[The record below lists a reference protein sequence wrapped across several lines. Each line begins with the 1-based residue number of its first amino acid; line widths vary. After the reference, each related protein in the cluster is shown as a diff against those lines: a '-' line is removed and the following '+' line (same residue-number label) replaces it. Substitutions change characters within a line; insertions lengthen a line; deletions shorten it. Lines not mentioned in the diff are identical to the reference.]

1 VWINAART
9 VFAWAERERLVYPFK
24 GLKVTQPRRV
34 EHRETKAFMPAEW
47 TTILRAS
54 SAITPK
60 TTFQGA
66 QRWVPWLCAYSG
78 ARPGEITQLR
88 GEDIERRGQIYIM
101 KLTPAAGTIK
111 TGKPRTV
118 PLHAHLIEQGF
129 LNFVRDRGNGPLFCN
144 PKEKEDGTSD
154 PLNPKR
160 HPAEIVRRR
169 LADWVRK
176 LGISDDELSPMHAWR
191 HTFKA
196 RADRAEI
203 SERMSDYI
211 TGHAQRTVG
220 AKYGAPTVEDMA
232 AALEKFPRLRDCV
245 GGEEVL
251 HSAAKLGYDQPNLST
266 L

>member
-1 VWINAART
+1 
-9 VFAWAERERLVYPFK
+9 
-24 GLKVTQPRRV
+24 
-34 EHRETKAFMPAEW
+34 
-47 TTILRAS
+47 
-54 SAITPK
+54 
-60 TTFQGA
+60 
-66 QRWVPWLCAYSG
+66 
-78 ARPGEITQLR
+78 
-88 GEDIERRGQIYIM
+88 M

-196 RADRAEI
+196 SADRAEI

>member
-1 VWINAART
+1 M
-9 VFAWAERERLVYPFK
+9 
-24 GLKVTQPRRV
+24 GLYS
-34 EHRETKAFMPAEW
+34 
-47 TTILRAS
+47 TIQKKK
-54 SAITPK
+54 K
-60 TTFQGA
+60 T
-66 QRWVPWLCAYSG
+66 
-78 ARPGEITQLR
+78 
-88 GEDIERRGQIYIM
+88 
-101 KLTPAAGTIK
+101 
-111 TGKPRTV
+111 
-118 PLHAHLIEQGF
+118 
-129 LNFVRDRGNGPLFCN
+129 
-144 PKEKEDGTSD
+144 GTSD

-266 L
+266 GSAGVRRPGRFRIRRSIRNCFLRHSRRCLGR